1 MKVARDRVPCSWEK
15 FLAPSKSFDRCKQIH
30 SKCLSSLTLCML
42 ETAMHLL
49 TVHSFTFTEK
59 KAKQRD
65 LDMDCQRHN
74 SEAVIKGMEEK
85 LKEKDKEHRCV
96 KKFPELIVLFW
107 TVTFTQQHSLQA
119 DVLSASSM
127 IAVPTPSPPPLTWRG
142 MHDEALRLLFWE
154 NSWPL
159 LMPPLLSP
167 RNDVWAAIAEIPYW
181 WQIRVV
187 FLIGWSKVEAYCQ
200 PISSTTQIC
209 VVLHYQYGISML
221 FSQTSFR
228 RKASGGIR
236 KWRLFSQAIRL
247 SATFGILCILVGL
260 QAESQWRNKKEIHC
274 VCNVDLGDDHTDRIS
289 VVIFLY

>member
-127 IAVPTPSPPPLTWRG
+127 IAVPPPP
-142 MHDEALRLLFWE
+142 
-154 NSWPL
+154 
-159 LMPPLLSP
+159 PPPPPQHGEECMMKL
-167 RNDVWAAIAEIPYW
+167 
-181 WQIRVV
+181 
-187 FLIGWSKVEAYCQ
+187 
-200 PISSTTQIC
+200 
-209 VVLHYQYGISML
+209 
-221 FSQTSFR
+221 
-228 RKASGGIR
+228 
-236 KWRLFSQAIRL
+236 
-247 SATFGILCILVGL
+247 
-260 QAESQWRNKKEIHC
+260 
-274 VCNVDLGDDHTDRIS
+274 
-289 VVIFLY
+289 